1 MEEIWKDI
9 IDERLESGKYEVSN
23 FGVVRFKSS
32 KRLKAVQDNGFGY
45 KKCAFALPGLRFQV

>member
-32 KRLKAVQDNGFGY
+32 KRLNCWLQHYWK
-45 KKCAFALPGLRFQV
+45 